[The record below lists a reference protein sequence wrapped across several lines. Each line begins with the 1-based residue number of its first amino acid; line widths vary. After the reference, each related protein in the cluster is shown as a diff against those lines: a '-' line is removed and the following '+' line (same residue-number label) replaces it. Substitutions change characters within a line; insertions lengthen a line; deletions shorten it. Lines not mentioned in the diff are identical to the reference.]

1 VSASPQRRRREQ
13 AARVNRAS
21 AVAACRGFFAG
32 LTVVAIAVQLISLA
46 SKGTLDPVN
55 YFSYFTIDSNLI
67 ATFVLIAGAVLRDR
81 PSSPRLDLVRGGAVV
96 YMSITGIVFTLLLS
110 NTDVD
115 TAIPWV
121 NSVVHELMPLVLLAD
136 WLITPPAARLRLG
149 QGLLWLSFP
158 LVWIVYTIT
167 RGAIVNKYPYPFLD
181 PANGG
186 YGSVAVYCLGI
197 LVAMLVV
204 SALVVVLANA
214 AGGERRRVEA
224 A

>member
-1 VSASPQRRRREQ
+1 
-13 AARVNRAS
+13 VNRRS
-21 AVAACRGFFAG
+21 AVAAFRVLFAG
-32 LTVVAIAVQLISLA
+32 LTVVAIVVQLASLA
-46 SKGTLDPVN
+46 AKGTLNPVN

-67 ATFVLIAGAVLRDR
+67 AIGVLVAAALNRDR
-81 PSSPRLDLVRGGAVV
+81 ASTPRLDLVRGGAVV

-121 NSVVHELMPLVLLAD
+121 NSVVHELMPLVMLAD
-136 WLITPPAARLRLG
+136 WLITPPAARLRMR

-158 LVWIVYTIT
+158 LVWIVYTII
-167 RGAIVNKYPYPFLD
+167 RGAIVNLYPYPFLN

-186 YGSVAVYCLGI
+186 YASVAVYCVAI
-197 LVAMLVV
+197 LLAMLVV

-214 AGGERRRVEA
+214 AGSGRRRVEA
-224 A
+224 T

>member
-1 VSASPQRRRREQ
+1 
-13 AARVNRAS
+13 VNRAA
-21 AVAACRGFFAG
+21 AVAVFRVFFAG

-46 SKGTLDPVN
+46 TKGTLNPVN

-67 ATFVLIAGAVLRDR
+67 ATGVLIAAAVLRDR
-81 PSSPRLDLVRGGAVV
+81 PSTPRLDLVRGGAVV

-121 NSVVHELMPLVLLAD
+121 NSVVHELMPLVVLAD
-136 WLITPPAARLRLG
+136 WLITPPSARLRLD
-149 QGLLWLSFP
+149 QGMLWLSFP
-158 LVWIVYTIT
+158 LVWIVYTII
-167 RGAIVNKYPYPFLD
+167 RGAIANKYPYPFLD

-186 YGSVAVYCLGI
+186 YGSVAVYCVAI
-197 LVAMLVV
+197 LAAIVVV

-214 AGGERRRVEA
+214 AGSGRRSVEA